1 MSQIEKVTRDVMQ
14 SLFRIEH
21 PGERKIS
28 DIINAPLGEILAI
41 FNSQFAGVNKF
52 RVTNTFV
59 PTNQKLARLK
69 KKYVKEEKLKFEG
82 DC

>member
-1 MSQIEKVTRDVMQ
+1 MSQMERATRDIMQ
-14 SLFRIEH
+14 SIFKIDN
-21 PGERKIS
+21 PGERQIS
-28 DIINAPLGEILAI
+28 DLVKAPLRELLAI

-52 RVTNTFV
+52 RVTSTFV

-69 KKYVKEEKLKFEG
+69 KKYVDDGKLTIKG

>member
-1 MSQIEKVTRDVMQ
+1 MQ
-14 SLFRIEH
+14 SLFMIDN

-28 DIINAPLGEILAI
+28 DIVNAPLREILAI

-69 KKYVKEEKLKFEG
+69 NKYVKEEKLTIKG